1 MARRNTYKEDEV
13 LETPFDFH
21 HLLRA
26 FVYIKKYA
34 GKMVLAF
41 TLSAIGGI
49 TGLFSPMITQKALDV
64 AIPNEDVKMLFIL
77 IGLLIFTFT

>member
-34 GKMVLAF
+34 GKAAIIRRFLA
-41 TLSAIGGI
+41 
-49 TGLFSPMITQKALDV
+49 K
-64 AIPNEDVKMLFIL
+64 
-77 IGLLIFTFT
+77 